1 MKKKISLLMVLTLAT
16 LAVSAE
22 TWVSDRSHSKLG
34 FSISHMVVSHV
45 SGSFKQFEVKA
56 VTSKA
61 DYSDVKIDV
70 VAQIP
75 SINTDDDKRDAHLQ
89 TEDFFNSKQF
99 PTLTFKST
107 SVTHVKGKA
116 YKLKGNLTMHGV
128 TKPVVLDL
136 IFEGKVTNPM
146 NKKVIAAFTVNGV
159 LKRSAF
165 AIGAKYPAAM
175 LGDDVKLDINAE
187 LSPAN

>member
-70 VAQIP
+70 VAQIQ

-89 TEDFFNSKQF
+89 TEDFFNSKEF

-146 NKKVIAAFTVNGV
+146 NKKVLAAFTVKGV

-165 AIGAKYPAAM
+165 AIGAKFPAAM
-175 LGDDVKLDINAE
+175 LGDDVTLDINAE

>member
-70 VAQIP
+70 VAQIQ

-146 NKKVIAAFTVNGV
+146 NKKVLAAFTVKGV

-165 AIGAKYPAAM
+165 AIGAKFPAAM
-175 LGDDVKLDINAE
+175 LGDDVTLDINAE

>member
-1 MKKKISLLMVLTLAT
+1 MKKISLLIVLMLVTF
-16 LAVSAE
+16 AVSAE

-56 VTSKA
+56 LTSKA

-107 SVTHVKGKA
+107 SVAHVKAKL

-146 NKKVIAAFTVNGV
+146 NKKEIAVFTVKGL
-159 LKRSAF
+159 LKRSDF
-165 AIGAKYPAAM
+165 GIGGKFPAAM
-175 LGDDVKLDINAE
+175 LGDEVTLDINAE